1 MVEVSALDSVFIEA
15 VVVLVVVVDCPVT
28 DVLKRNRDIHMT
40 SVIRWDFI
48 FLIKV
53 PIFIFIAPS
62 NNNAGRK
69 IVSIN
74 SGSNSIPIGILNMEM
89 PKPVMTRPKV

>member
-48 FLIKV
+48 FLIK
-53 PIFIFIAPS
+53 
-62 NNNAGRK
+62 
-69 IVSIN
+69 
-74 SGSNSIPIGILNMEM
+74 
-89 PKPVMTRPKV
+89 